1 MTALFSD
8 NQFQEVVNVN
18 LALIHT
24 TGSTEEEAPKSY
36 SIEPVRQLTWKA
48 E

>member
-1 MTALFSD
+1 MIAWFSG

-24 TGSTEEEAPKSY
+24 TGSTKEEAPKSY